1 MVELQ
6 DVTVFAKYYQCSF
19 FFFFGPR
26 NILHKGAHLLWY
38 VFDVYMVELF

>member
-19 FFFFGPR
+19 FFFLDLETFYT
-26 NILHKGAHLLWY
+26 K
-38 VFDVYMVELF
+38 ELIYYDMYLTYTW